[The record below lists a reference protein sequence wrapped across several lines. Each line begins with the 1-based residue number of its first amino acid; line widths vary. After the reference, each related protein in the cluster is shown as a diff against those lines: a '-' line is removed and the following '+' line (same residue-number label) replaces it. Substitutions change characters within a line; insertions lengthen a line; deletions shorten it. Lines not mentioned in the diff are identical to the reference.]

1 MPQLLSRLACIIL
14 IVVVVE
20 FDQVCFCLLQLE
32 GEQYPTMN
40 MVLPLWMLMVEKAE
54 EKVNLDKPESTL
66 CGRLMDE
73 MDKRMPMI
81 SSKPA
86 VVACQL
92 DPRFRQLNFFEESDS
107 KKSHGWLQDEY
118 AAELKRTKHNSMSA
132 PALNLSTATALPSNK
147 SGKSS
152 FASNKSGKSSPALA
166 KTTSKQRTL
175 TQSLNLGSGSG
186 SWSNGKEEKKSAQET
201 KSKKASTPKK
211 QQKSEVS
218 AASTQIATASS
229 SGTKRKAT
237 DDLPVTAKQ
246 KADKRAKLL
255 EQAAKQFGDRADRI
269 ADSNE
274 VKDYMSMPSVP
285 LDTDPLQWWR
295 EHQQRFPVLARVARR
310 FLCIPASSAPAER
323 VWSTAGNTITEKRAR
338 LSDETVE
345 NLILCHENFPV
356 CMLVAQDLDPAFG
369 IEGIFATKSGSGRL
383 FETVVTTSSTPGQTQ
398 TQTPTPIPTC
408 TTSGMDVSSVPMIV
422 DS

>member
-1 MPQLLSRLACIIL
+1 
-14 IVVVVE
+14 
-20 FDQVCFCLLQLE
+20 
-32 GEQYPTMN
+32 
-40 MVLPLWMLMVEKAE
+40 MVEKAE
-54 EKVNLDKPESTL
+54 EKVNLDKPESRL

-107 KKSHGWLQDEY
+107 KQSHGWLLEEY
-118 AAELKRTKHNSMSA
+118 EAELKRKHIAMSA
-132 PALNLSTATALPSNK
+132 PAQNLSAAAA
-147 SGKSS
+147 
-152 FASNKSGKSSPALA
+152 FASNKSGKSTALAYNKSGKSTAPASSKSGKSSSALA
-166 KTTSKQRTL
+166 KTTSKQTTL
-175 TQSLNLGSGSG
+175 TQSLNSGSGSG
-186 SWSNGKEEKKSAQET
+186 SRPNGKEEKQHAKEQT
-201 KSKKASTPKK
+201 KSTKQENKASTPKD
-211 QQKSEVS
+211 QTKSE
-218 AASTQIATASS
+218 ATEIATVMSS

-237 DDLPVTAKQ
+237 DALPVTAKE

-269 ADSNE
+269 TVSNE

-295 EHQQRFPVLARVARR
+295 EHQHRFPVLARVARR

-345 NLILCHENFPV
+345 NLILCHENFNV
-356 CMLVAQDLDPAFG
+356 CMLVAQDIDPAFG
-369 IEGIFATKSGSGRL
+369 IEGVFATKSGSGRL
-383 FETVVTTSSTPGQTQ
+383 FETVVMTSSTSQTQ
-398 TQTPTPIPTC
+398 TQTPTGPTPTPSC
-408 TTSGMDVSSVPMIV
+408 TTSGMDVSIVPMNV

>member
-1 MPQLLSRLACIIL
+1 
-14 IVVVVE
+14 
-20 FDQVCFCLLQLE
+20 
-32 GEQYPTMN
+32 
-40 MVLPLWMLMVEKAE
+40 MLMVEKAE

-92 DPRFRQLNFFEESDS
+92 DPRFRQLNFFDESDS

-118 AAELKRTKHNSMSA
+118 AAELKRVKHISVSA
-132 PALNLSTATALPSNK
+132 PAQNLSAATAYSSNN

-152 FASNKSGKSSPALA
+152 LASKKSGKSSPALA
-166 KTTSKQRTL
+166 RPTSKQTTL

-186 SWSNGKEEKKSAQET
+186 SRSNGKEEKKSVEEET
-201 KSKKASTPKK
+201 KSTKKEKKASTPKK
-211 QQKSEVS
+211 QQKSDAS
-218 AASTQIATASS
+218 AASKQTATASS

-237 DDLPVTAKQ
+237 DELPVTAKE

-255 EQAAKQFGDRADRI
+255 EQAARQFGDRAERI
-269 ADSNE
+269 AVSNE

-295 EHQQRFPVLARVARR
+295 EHQHRFPVLARVARR

-345 NLILCHENFPV
+345 NLILCHENFNV
-356 CMLVAQDLDPAFG
+356 CMLVAQDIDPAFG
-369 IEGIFATKSGSGRL
+369 IEGTFATKSGSGRL
-383 FETVVTTSSTPGQTQ
+383 FETVVTTSSTP
-398 TQTPTPIPTC
+398 TC
-408 TTSGMDVSSVPMIV
+408 TTSGMKVSSSSVPMIV